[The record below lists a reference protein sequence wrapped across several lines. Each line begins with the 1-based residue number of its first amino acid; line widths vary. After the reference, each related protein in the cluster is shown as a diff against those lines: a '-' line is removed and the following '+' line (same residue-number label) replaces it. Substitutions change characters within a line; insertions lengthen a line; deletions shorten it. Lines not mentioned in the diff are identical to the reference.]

1 MEVQLVFVALDGDFC
16 MREFYQDFARAT
28 VDYSLDFARANV
40 GCYLFVAQDSV
51 GATADSFF
59 VAVPNFAC
67 SEGVL
72 VPASAHDSV
81 RDNVDHI
88 PAAVHDFAGN
98 KVDHNQDSVFATAGC
113 TPVSDQDFSVA
124 TADYLPYC
132 ILGIAFYPPDI
143 DADLCGRS

>member
-1 MEVQLVFVALDGDFC
+1 MAVQLVFVVLDGDFC
-16 MREFYQDFARAT
+16 MREFYQDFARAN
-28 VDYSLDFARANV
+28 VDYSLDFARANI
-40 GCYLFVAQDSV
+40 GCYLFAAQNSV

-59 VAVPNFAC
+59 VVVPNFVC

-98 KVDHNQDSVFATAGC
+98 KVDHSQDSVFATAVG
-113 TPVSDQDFSVA
+113 TLFFAQNSAVA
-124 TADYLPYC
+124 SADC
-132 ILGIAFYPPDI
+132 
-143 DADLCGRS
+143 